1 MTVLR
6 TSRTDHG
13 IATRTLQRE
22 AAQHRLIRVSRGI
35 YVRHESDDPEQQWL
49 DRLDAYIERG
59 GPDAAIS
66 HRAAARLH
74 GLEGFTEGRR
84 FEDITV
90 PIDSAWRTSP
100 ALRSRT
106 LTAADVTAINGL
118 RVTTVARTLADLGRF
133 VTADELEFAVEHAL
147 RGPERW
153 RPDVWDRELL
163 ADLIERSEHRNARGT
178 TVLRAVLF
186 RRGPSR
192 PTGSWTET
200 LLVQHLRRHN
210 VELTR
215 QPTIVVQTHRG
226 RRIAIYFPDLGK
238 LFRGYLVEVDGAV
251 AHGTDKQIDRDDRR
265 QNELL
270 RGFHVYRVHVRRL
283 LSQPD
288 VVAAEIAALHRQLP
302 LRPSP
307 FFGDGS
313 VLVER
318 TLEGA
323 ILTR

>member
-1 MTVLR
+1 M
-6 TSRTDHG
+6 
-13 IATRTLQRE
+13 
-22 AAQHRLIRVSRGI
+22 
-35 YVRHESDDPEQQWL
+35 
-49 DRLDAYIERG
+49 
-59 GPDAAIS
+59 
-66 HRAAARLH
+66 
-74 GLEGFTEGRR
+74 
-84 FEDITV
+84 

-186 RRGPSR
+186 RRGQSR

-215 QPTIVVQTHRG
+215 QPTIVVRTRRG

-270 RGFHVYRVHVRRL
+270 RGFHVYRGHVRRL